1 MLKLNIGAGPNP
13 IEGWYNVDLHAQ
25 VVGVGYLDATRPFP
39 YPDETFDRIFT
50 EHMIEHITYEDGR
63 RMLAECYRVMKPGGR
78 LRVSTPD
85 LMFLVS
91 LLNQPS
97 ALEWQYVVWACE
109 VFTPG
114 QPVCAESVVNNFVRA
129 WGHQYIYTRFTL
141 DRVLVDAGFKL
152 TCWPKV
158 GESDDPE
165 FRELENVG
173 RMPEGFLQLETMTVE
188 AEKPGA

>member
-13 IEGWYNVDLHAQ
+13 LMGWYNVDLHAQ
-25 VVGVGYLDATRPFP
+25 VVGVGQMDATQRFP

-50 EHMIEHITYEDGR
+50 EHMIEHVSYEAGG
-63 RMLAECYRVMKPGGR
+63 RMLAECHRVLKPGGR
-78 LRVSTPD
+78 IRVSTPN

-91 LLNQPS
+91 LLNLAS
-97 ALEWQYVVWACE
+97 DLERRYVAWACE
-109 VFTPG
+109 EFLPG
-114 QPVCAESVVNNFVRA
+114 QTAYPESVVNNFVRA
-129 WGHQYIYTRFTL
+129 WGHQYIHTPCTL
-141 DRVLVDAGFKL
+141 DRLLRGAGF
-152 TCWPKV
+152 TVNCWPHI

-188 AEKPGA
+188 ADK